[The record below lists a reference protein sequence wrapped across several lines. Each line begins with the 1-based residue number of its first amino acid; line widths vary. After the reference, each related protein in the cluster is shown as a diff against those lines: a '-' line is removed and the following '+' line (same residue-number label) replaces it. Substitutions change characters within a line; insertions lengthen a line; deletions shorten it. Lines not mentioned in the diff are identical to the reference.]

1 MLLHSFNVTSRA
13 LVWLFCSSTCKRL
26 MQWCLGL
33 SSLNTLGSLPLL
45 RHSVVA
51 GSSVDPLLDT
61 LNRCVECSCGQGW
74 EWEAAASEIVHLTE
88 NLKIY
93 TTASTWASFSVM
105 ALSVFRC
112 LCFLA
117 FWRFWNDLRGL
128 TVGEHSRC
136 ILTLRSG
143 HWITRNALWPP
154 SVVSVFYIC
163 CHWHL
168 PTLKTIESRHGKV
181 FPASPQEA
189 QTTVVHNPA
198 DGTKVRPLSC
208 QPPLPPVTL
217 VCTEC
222 WLSKSGLF
230 WTDNPE
236 VLVLQSLTTVICL
249 GLFIKVDHCQ
259 VKIVKN
265 ITWFSLFRFMS
276 M

>member
-1 MLLHSFNVTSRA
+1 
-13 LVWLFCSSTCKRL
+13 

-33 SSLNTLGSLPLL
+33 SSLNTLGSLPSL

-51 GSSVDPLLDT
+51 GCTVDPEAQCLAVTHPRCLTLCWDT
-61 LNRCVECSCGQGW
+61 LNRCVECSCGQDW
-74 EWEAAASEIVHLTE
+74 EGDAAASEIVVHLTE

-93 TTASTWASFSVM
+93 TTTSTWASSFSVM
-105 ALSVFRC
+105 AVSVFRS

-128 TVGEHSRC
+128 TVGEHSHGASWR
-136 ILTLRSG
+136 LRSG

-168 PTLKTIESRHGKV
+168 PTLKTITSRHGKV

-217 VCTEC
+217 VSPLCTFIVHRM
-222 WLSKSGLF
+222 LTQQI
-230 WTDNPE
+230 WTILN
-236 VLVLQSLTTVICL
+236 C
-249 GLFIKVDHCQ
+249 
-259 VKIVKN
+259 
-265 ITWFSLFRFMS
+265 
-276 M
+276 